1 MRKPLNVRLPVLF
14 AVSLIAGIVYS
25 TVLAYFDLN
34 GIFILIPA
42 LIVFAACI
50 PVAIAKRNA
59 SKPLIVIF
67 SIAFFLVGSIYF
79 YALYSSFA
87 ASEVAEGV
95 LVKLSGR
102 VDETGISA
110 NGNRYLIISNVTVN
124 GERINGKIAA
134 YLTENVTADCRRGFV
149 VNFYSQ
155 LDKQDFISFGEIS
168 YNATRGVKYV
178 CTVSGLNY
186 SYRFALFGEINYA
199 LERAL
204 FNSLDGETAA
214 VCFAML
220 TGNTDG
226 ISAGTLSAFR
236 NGGIAHVF
244 AVSGLHIGVI
254 YGVLS
259 FAFKKLGVNRYA
271 STAVRIALIALY
283 SGVCLFSSSSVR
295 ALVMCSASAIAG
307 CFHRKHDSLNAL
319 ATAAIILLIINPLY
333 LYGVGFI
340 LSFSAVLGIIL
351 VSKNLKRLFGF
362 LPKKCAGALSVGL
375 SVQAAT
381 VPAQLTSFGYISAAG
396 LVLNLVFIPLVSV
409 LYVLLFICALLSVI
423 MPFSAAALLHFAALP
438 IQLVINLV
446 NVCGFEKAVI
456 SGKFSNLIY
465 LPFALLFIGLT
476 DKLNIRPL
484 FRTALVCAFAVAVLF
499 TAAAGANR
507 NGYAKVGFASGYCG
521 GAVSIKTDD
530 GTVLIVTSNFRGT
543 PDTGAN
549 ADVLVVLGYDDELAA
564 VTSLGGE
571 YGSICVRGS
580 AFPYPPLGGTNVVC
594 ADSFTACGIDF
605 AFGDN
610 YVTADIYGTQ
620 IAVVYDEGG
629 SYSAGRSGC
638 ALEIYCYENNGAIL
652 QTDGGDYA
660 LNFCGEMKFE
670 ISGAGCNAL
679 QVVPKE

>member
-50 PVAIAKRNA
+50 PVAIVKGSA

-134 YLTENVTADCRRGFV
+134 YLTENVTADCRRGFI

-186 SYRFALFGEINYA
+186 SYRFDLFGEINHA

-204 FNSLDGETAA
+204 FASLDGETAA

-259 FAFKKLGVNRYA
+259 FAFKKFGVNRYA
-271 STAVRIALIALY
+271 STTVRIALIALY
-283 SGVCLFSSSSVR
+283 SGVCLFSPSSVR
-295 ALVMCSASAIAG
+295 ALVMCSASALAG
-307 CFHRKHDSLNAL
+307 CFYRKHDSLNAL
-319 ATAAIILLIINPLY
+319 ATAAIILLLINPLY
-333 LYGVGFI
+333 LYGVGFV

-499 TAAAGANR
+499 TAVAGANR
-507 NGYAKVGFASGYCG
+507 NGYAKVGFASGYRG
-521 GAVSIKTDD
+521 GAVSIKTDE

-543 PDTGAN
+543 PDTGED